1 MKHKVDHSFTF
12 KIVIGMLVGIAV
24 GLLLRWIPFPNAV
37 RNFLVEDIFRVGGII
52 FINIIRMMVA
62 PIVLVSLIC
71 GGSSL
76 GDLKRFGRVGGKTV
90 FLYLLTTVIAI
101 ALALFIADL
110 FHVGQH
116 LNLTATDQM
125 ATQKPP
131 PIRSVIINMFP
142 SNPFKALSQGLML
155 QIIVFALLFG
165 VALSAIGDA
174 GKKLLAVI
182 NSVNEVLMKLITMIM
197 RTAPYGVFCLLAAL
211 FADKGFSVVD
221 DLASYFGIVL
231 LVLLIQMF
239 GVYSLFL
246 KLFVRLNPLT
256 FFKKMRDALLFA
268 FSISSSNASIP
279 VVLKTV
285 EKRLG
290 VDKGI
295 ASFIIPLGSTV
306 NMDGTAIMQGVAT
319 VFIAH
324 AYNIPLGITGYLTVI
339 TMATLASI
347 GTAGVPS
354 VGLITLAMVLEQ
366 VGLPVQ
372 GIALIIGVD
381 RLLDMVRTAV
391 NVSGD
396 SMIAC
401 IVGKSEKSLDEKVY
415 EKPLVLKEI

>member
-12 KIVIGMLVGIAV
+12 KIVLGMFAGIV
-24 GLLLRWIPFPNAV
+24 IGLLIRWIPFSPAV
-37 RNFLVEDIFRVGGII
+37 RSFLVDDVLRVGGTI
-52 FINIIRMMVA
+52 FINIIRMMVV

-76 GDLKRFGRVGGKTV
+76 GDLRRFGRIGGKTV
-90 FLYLLTTVIAI
+90 LLYVITTVVAISLALAI
-101 ALALFIADL
+101 ASL
-110 FHVGQH
+110 FHVGVG
-116 LNLTATDQM
+116 LNLKHSDQVV
-125 ATQKPP
+125 AQKPP
-131 PIRSVIINMFP
+131 GLRSVIINMFP
-142 SNPFKALSQGLML
+142 SNPFKAMSQGLML
-155 QIIVFALLFG
+155 QVIVFALLFG
-165 VALSAIGDA
+165 AALAAMGDKA
-174 GKKLLAVI
+174 KKVTEMFHEI
-182 NSVNEVLMKLITMIM
+182 NEVLMKLITMIM
-197 RTAPYGVFCLLAAL
+197 RTAPYGVFCLLAPL
-211 FADKGFSVVD
+211 FATLGFGVID
-221 DLASYFGIVL
+221 DLASYFVIVAIVL
-231 LVLLIQMF
+231 FLQMF

-246 KLFVRLNPLT
+246 SLIVRLNPLT

-268 FSISSSNASIP
+268 FSISSSNASIL

-290 VDKGI
+290 VSNGV
-295 ASFIIPLGSTV
+295 ASFVIPLGSTI

-324 AYNIPLGITGYLTVI
+324 AYNIPLGLTGYLTVI
-339 TMATLASI
+339 AMATLASI

-354 VGLITLAMVLEQ
+354 VGLITLSMVLEQ

-381 RLLDMVRTAV
+381 RLLDMLRTAV

-401 IVGKSEKSLDEKVY
+401 IVGKSEKELDETVY
-415 EKPLVLKEI
+415 KETTLVKEI